1 MYYFR
6 VFELNKNAMKPL
18 YSMLHTGNFVYDN
31 EVRNS
36 LISLGMENKEAYS
49 LVYYDNTCDV
59 YDAGAAEEVAEQD
72 NGFMWGQVV
81 WGEGDAAVVA
91 CSIAGIQDGY

>member
-1 MYYFR
+1 MALTNSILLVRLAKSNSVVGSCMFYFR
-6 VFELNKNAMKPL
+6 AFELNVNAMKPL

-72 NGFMWGQVV
+72 SGNM
-81 WGEGDAAVVA
+81 
-91 CSIAGIQDGY
+91 

>member
-1 MYYFR
+1 MGQNIVGIEKKSAGQIYRNTLYYFR

-72 NGFMWGQVV
+72 SGNM
-81 WGEGDAAVVA
+81 
-91 CSIAGIQDGY
+91 

>member
-1 MYYFR
+1 MWR
-6 VFELNKNAMKPL
+6 SPIALLDLACTTSVFLNKNAMKPL

-72 NGFMWGQVV
+72 SGNM
-81 WGEGDAAVVA
+81 
-91 CSIAGIQDGY
+91 

>member
-6 VFELNKNAMKPL
+6 IFELNKNAMKPL
-18 YSMLHTGNFVYDN
+18 YSMLYTGNFVYDN

-36 LISLGMENKEAYS
+36 LIPLGMENQGAYS

-72 NGFMWGQVV
+72 NGNM
-81 WGEGDAAVVA
+81 
-91 CSIAGIQDGY
+91 

>member
-1 MYYFR
+1 MVLMNSILLFRVVKSNSVAGSCMYYFR

-72 NGFMWGQVV
+72 SGNMW
-81 WGEGDAAVVA
+81 
-91 CSIAGIQDGY
+91 

>member
-1 MYYFR
+1 
-6 VFELNKNAMKPL
+6 
-18 YSMLHTGNFVYDN
+18 MLHTGNFVYDN

-36 LISLGMENKEAYS
+36 LIPLGMENQGAYS

-72 NGFMWGQVV
+72 SGNM
-81 WGEGDAAVVA
+81 
-91 CSIAGIQDGY
+91 